1 MKKYIAKFSNTFE
14 LIVIGTS
21 WGGLKAIELLLSE
34 LPKDFPLAIAIVQ
47 HRHKNAGD
55 LLSQLLQ
62 RHSLLPVLEVEDKQA
77 IAPGHAY
84 LAPADYHLLV
94 EPGNF
99 ALSIEAP
106 VLYSRP
112 SIDLLFESAADA
124 YTNRAI
130 GIILT
135 GANQDGAQG
144 LAAIKRRGGLTIVQE
159 PSEAES
165 SIMPSAAIAATQVE
179 YILSLSEIASCLI
192 QLADR
197 DTSHNND

>member
-1 MKKYIAKFSNTFE
+1 MAFE

-21 WGGLKAIELLLSE
+21 WGGLQAIEILLSG
-34 LPKDFPLAIAIVQ
+34 LPNDFPLAIAIAQ
-47 HRHKNAGD
+47 HRQRNAGD
-55 LLSQLLQ
+55 LLCNLLQ
-62 RHSLLPVLEVEDKQA
+62 RHSVLPVLEVEDKVA
-77 IAPGHAY
+77 IAPGYVY

-124 YTNRAI
+124 YTDRAI
-130 GIILT
+130 GVILT
-135 GANQDGAQG
+135 GANKDGSQG
-144 LAAIKRRGGLTIVQE
+144 LATLKRRGGLAIVQE

-165 SIMPSAAIAATQVE
+165 SSMPTAAIAATQVD
-179 YILSLSEIASCLI
+179 YILPLTKISSCLI
-192 QLADR
+192 NLAAR
-197 DTSHNND
+197 AEARKKNY

>member
-1 MKKYIAKFSNTFE
+1 MAFE

-21 WGGLKAIELLLSE
+21 WGGLQAIEILLSG
-34 LPKDFPLAIAIVQ
+34 LPKDFPLAIAIAQ
-47 HRHKNAGD
+47 HRQRNAGD
-55 LLSQLLQ
+55 LLCNLLQ
-62 RHSLLPVLEVEDKQA
+62 RHSVLPVLEVEDKVA
-77 IAPGHAY
+77 IAPGYVY

-124 YTNRAI
+124 YTDRAI
-130 GIILT
+130 GVILT
-135 GANQDGAQG
+135 GANKDGSQG
-144 LAAIKRRGGLTIVQE
+144 LATLKRRGGLAIVQE

-165 SIMPSAAIAATQVE
+165 SFMPTAAIAATQVD
-179 YILSLSEIASCLI
+179 YILPLTKISSCLI
-192 QLADR
+192 NLADR
-197 DTSHNND
+197 GEKRKNNS

>member
-1 MKKYIAKFSNTFE
+1 MAFE

-21 WGGLKAIELLLSE
+21 WGGLQAIEILLSG
-34 LPKDFPLAIAIVQ
+34 LPKDFPLAIAIAQ
-47 HRHKNAGD
+47 HRQRNAGD
-55 LLSQLLQ
+55 LLCDLLQ
-62 RHSLLPVLEVEDKQA
+62 RHSVLPVLEVEDKVA
-77 IAPGHAY
+77 IAPGYVY

-124 YTNRAI
+124 YTDRAI
-130 GIILT
+130 GVILT
-135 GANQDGAQG
+135 GANKDGSQG
-144 LAAIKRRGGLTIVQE
+144 LATLKRRGGLAIVQE

-165 SIMPSAAIAATQVE
+165 SSMPTAAIAATQVD
-179 YILSLSEIASCLI
+179 YILPLTKISSCLI
-192 QLADR
+192 NLADR
-197 DTSHNND
+197 GEKRKNNY

>member
-1 MKKYIAKFSNTFE
+1 MAFE

-21 WGGLKAIELLLSE
+21 WGGLQAIEILLSG
-34 LPKDFPLAIAIVQ
+34 LPKDFPLAIAIAQ
-47 HRHKNAGD
+47 HRQRNAGD
-55 LLSQLLQ
+55 LLCNLLQ
-62 RHSLLPVLEVEDKQA
+62 RHSVLPVLEVEDKVA
-77 IAPGHAY
+77 IAPGYVY

-124 YTNRAI
+124 YTDRAI
-130 GIILT
+130 GVILT
-135 GANQDGAQG
+135 GANKDGSQG
-144 LAAIKRRGGLTIVQE
+144 LATLKRRGGLAIVQE

-165 SIMPSAAIAATQVE
+165 SSMPTAAIAATQVD
-179 YILSLSEIASCLI
+179 YILPLTKISSCLI
-192 QLADR
+192 NLADR
-197 DTSHNND
+197 GEKRKKNY

>member
-1 MKKYIAKFSNTFE
+1 MAFE

-21 WGGLKAIELLLSE
+21 WGGLQAIEILLSG
-34 LPKDFPLAIAIVQ
+34 LPKDFPLAIAIAQ
-47 HRHKNAGD
+47 HRQRNAGD
-55 LLSQLLQ
+55 LLCNLLQ
-62 RHSLLPVLEVEDKQA
+62 RHSVLPVLEVEDKVA
-77 IAPGHAY
+77 IAPGYVY

-124 YTNRAI
+124 YTDKAI
-130 GIILT
+130 GVILT
-135 GANQDGAQG
+135 GSNKDGSQG
-144 LAAIKRRGGLTIVQE
+144 LATLKRRGGLAIVQE

-165 SIMPSAAIAATQVE
+165 SSMPTAAIAATQVD
-179 YILSLSEIASCLI
+179 YILPLTKISSCLI
-192 QLADR
+192 NLADR
-197 DTSHNND
+197 GEKRKNNS

>member
-1 MKKYIAKFSNTFE
+1 MAFE

-21 WGGLKAIELLLSE
+21 WGGLQAIEILLSG
-34 LPKDFPLAIAIVQ
+34 LPKDFPLAIAIAQ
-47 HRHKNAGD
+47 HRQRNAGD
-55 LLSQLLQ
+55 LLCDLLQ
-62 RHSLLPVLEVEDKQA
+62 RHSVLPVLEVEDKVA
-77 IAPGHAY
+77 IAPGHVY

-124 YTNRAI
+124 YTDRAI
-130 GIILT
+130 GVILT
-135 GANQDGAQG
+135 GANKDGSQG
-144 LAAIKRRGGLTIVQE
+144 LATLKRRGGLAIVQE

-165 SIMPSAAIAATQVE
+165 SSMPTAAIAATQVD
-179 YILSLSEIASCLI
+179 YILPLTKISSCLI
-192 QLADR
+192 NLADR
-197 DTSHNND
+197 AEGRKKNY

>member
-1 MKKYIAKFSNTFE
+1 MAFE

-21 WGGLKAIELLLSE
+21 WGGLQAIEILLSG
-34 LPKDFPLAIAIVQ
+34 LPNDFPLAIAIAQ
-47 HRHKNAGD
+47 HRQRNAGD
-55 LLSQLLQ
+55 LLCNLLQ
-62 RHSLLPVLEVEDKQA
+62 RHSVLPVLEVEDKVA
-77 IAPGHAY
+77 IAPGYVY

-124 YTNRAI
+124 YTDRAI
-130 GIILT
+130 GVILT
-135 GANQDGAQG
+135 GANKDGSQG
-144 LAAIKRRGGLTIVQE
+144 LATLKRRGGLAIVQE

-165 SIMPSAAIAATQVE
+165 SSMPTAAIAATQVD
-179 YILSLSEIASCLI
+179 YILPLTKISSCLI
-192 QLADR
+192 NLADR
-197 DTSHNND
+197 AEGRKKNY

>member
-1 MKKYIAKFSNTFE
+1 MAFE

-21 WGGLKAIELLLSE
+21 WGGLQAIEILLSG
-34 LPKDFPLAIAIVQ
+34 LPKDFPLAIAIAQ
-47 HRHKNAGD
+47 HRQRNAGD
-55 LLSQLLQ
+55 LLCNLLQ
-62 RHSLLPVLEVEDKQA
+62 RHSVLPVLEVEDKVA
-77 IAPGHAY
+77 IAPGYVY

-124 YTNRAI
+124 YTDRAI
-130 GIILT
+130 GVILT
-135 GANQDGAQG
+135 GANKDGSQG
-144 LAAIKRRGGLTIVQE
+144 LATLKRRGGLAIVQE

-165 SIMPSAAIAATQVE
+165 SSMPTAAIAATQVD
-179 YILSLSEIASCLI
+179 YILPLTKISSCLI
-192 QLADR
+192 NLADR
-197 DTSHNND
+197 AEGRKKNY

>member
-1 MKKYIAKFSNTFE
+1 MAFE

-21 WGGLKAIELLLSE
+21 WGGLQAIEILLSG
-34 LPKDFPLAIAIVQ
+34 LPKDFPLAIAIAQ
-47 HRHKNAGD
+47 HRQRNAGD
-55 LLSQLLQ
+55 LLCDLLQ
-62 RHSLLPVLEVEDKQA
+62 RHSVLPVLEVEDKVA
-77 IAPGHAY
+77 IAPGYVY

-124 YTNRAI
+124 YTDRAI
-130 GIILT
+130 GVILT
-135 GANQDGAQG
+135 GANKDGSQG
-144 LAAIKRRGGLTIVQE
+144 LATLKRRGGLAIVQE

-165 SIMPSAAIAATQVE
+165 SSMPTAAIAATQVD
-179 YILSLSEIASCLI
+179 YILPLTKISSCLI
-192 QLADR
+192 NLADR
-197 DTSHNND
+197 EEKRKKNY

>member
-1 MKKYIAKFSNTFE
+1 MAFE

-21 WGGLKAIELLLSE
+21 WGGLQAIEILLSG
-34 LPKDFPLAIAIVQ
+34 LPKDFPLAIAIAQ
-47 HRHKNAGD
+47 HRQRNAGD
-55 LLSQLLQ
+55 LLCNLLQ
-62 RHSLLPVLEVEDKQA
+62 RHSVLPVLEVEDKVA
-77 IAPGHAY
+77 IAPGYVY

-124 YTNRAI
+124 YTDRAI
-130 GIILT
+130 GVILT
-135 GANQDGAQG
+135 GANKDGSQG
-144 LAAIKRRGGLTIVQE
+144 LATLKRRGGLAIVQE

-165 SIMPSAAIAATQVE
+165 SSMPTAAIAATQVD
-179 YILSLSEIASCLI
+179 YILPLTKISSCLI
-192 QLADR
+192 NLANR
-197 DTSHNND
+197 G

>member
-1 MKKYIAKFSNTFE
+1 MAFE

-21 WGGLKAIELLLSE
+21 WGGLQAIEILLSG
-34 LPKDFPLAIAIVQ
+34 LPKDFPLAIAIAQ
-47 HRHKNAGD
+47 HRQRNAGD
-55 LLSQLLQ
+55 LLCNLLQ
-62 RHSLLPVLEVEDKQA
+62 RHSVLPVLEVEDKVA
-77 IAPGHAY
+77 IAPGYVY

-124 YTNRAI
+124 YTDRAI
-130 GIILT
+130 GVILT
-135 GANQDGAQG
+135 GANKDGSQG
-144 LAAIKRRGGLTIVQE
+144 LATLKRRGGLAIVQE

-165 SIMPSAAIAATQVE
+165 SSMPTAAIAATQVD
-179 YILSLSEIASCLI
+179 YILPLTKISSCLI
-192 QLADR
+192 NLADR
-197 DTSHNND
+197 GEKRKNNS

>member
-1 MKKYIAKFSNTFE
+1 MGFE

-21 WGGLKAIELLLSE
+21 WGGLQAIELLLSG
-34 LPKDFPLAIAIVQ
+34 LPKDFPLAIAIAQ

-55 LLSQLLQ
+55 LLCDLLQ

-77 IAPGHAY
+77 IAPAQVY

-99 ALSIEAP
+99 ALSTEAP
-106 VLYSRP
+106 VLFSRP

-135 GANQDGAQG
+135 GANKDGSQG
-144 LAAIKRRGGLTIVQE
+144 LATLKRRGGLAIVQE
-159 PSEAES
+159 PADAES
-165 SIMPSAAIAATQVE
+165 RSMPDAAIAATQVD
-179 YILSLSEIASCLI
+179 YVLPLAKIPPCLI
-192 QLADR
+192 ELAHR
-197 DTSHNND
+197 GKGGKNNF